1 VHEGTVSTNA
11 VITAL
16 RKAENFF
23 IMKEVLVYQQ
33 NCICS
38 LAQPTVLQLL
48 LRQAMLLILHLMHNV
63 NVYKKYNYKCFDT

>member
-1 VHEGTVSTNA
+1 
-11 VITAL
+11 
-16 RKAENFF
+16 
-23 IMKEVLVYQQ
+23 MKEVLVYQQ

-63 NVYKKYNYKCFDT
+63 